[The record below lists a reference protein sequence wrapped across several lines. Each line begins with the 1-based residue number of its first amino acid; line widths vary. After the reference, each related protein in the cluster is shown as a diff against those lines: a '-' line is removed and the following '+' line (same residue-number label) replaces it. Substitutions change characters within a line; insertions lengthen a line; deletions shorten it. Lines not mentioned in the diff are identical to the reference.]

1 MRYFSTK
8 LSPRFIVTF
17 ARFKKNIL
25 GFFARHIAIKSETL
39 VMAKISINLKE
50 GTVAKESDL
59 IIGIDLGTTNS
70 LVAYL
75 KDGQAVAVKDANGK
89 HTLVPSI
96 VHFDPITHAK
106 TVGLA
111 AKDKLI
117 AEPEN
122 TIYSVKRLMGKS
134 YKDVQGVQQYFGYTI
149 IDQDEDRL
157 VKVRVHDQYY
167 TPIELSSMILE
178 ALKARIERTLGATVR
193 KAVITV
199 PAYFNDAQ
207 RQATRDAGKL
217 AGLDVLRIVNEP
229 TAAALAYGIGLK
241 AGENK
246 TIAVYDLGG
255 GTFDISILSI
265 EDGIFEVLATNGD
278 TFLGGDDF
286 DRAIIDHWAT
296 TQDWDMAQRQQDKNW
311 MQSVRLQAEA
321 AKKAL
326 SSKDHYT
333 GRVGEESLAL
343 DRATFEAL
351 VQPLIDRTLDAC
363 RNALKDAELQ
373 PTAIDNV
380 ILVGGS
386 TRVPCVKAAVSDFF
400 GRPVDDSLNP
410 DEVVAL
416 GAAIQADVLAGNNQN
431 LLLIDVTPL
440 SLGIET
446 VGGLMDTI
454 IPRNS
459 KVPHR
464 AGRQY
469 TTSVDGQTKLK
480 ISVFQGERDLVQHNR
495 KLGEFILTGIPPM
508 PMGIPKI
515 EIQFLLDADGI
526 LQVKAKE
533 LRSGVEQT
541 VDMRPQYGLTEEEM
555 AEMLLDSIQNAQDDM
570 AQRALL
576 EARNEGN
583 NLVRS
588 ADKFVAQNEALLTEE
603 ERTETQRLAAALQS
617 AIDSGTKDEI
627 NAAMEALNAYTTP
640 LAHRAMDVNI
650 KQAMAGQKVDKSLE

>member
-1 MRYFSTK
+1 
-8 LSPRFIVTF
+8 
-17 ARFKKNIL
+17 
-25 GFFARHIAIKSETL
+25 
-39 VMAKISINLKE
+39 MAKISINLKE
-50 GTVAKESDL
+50 GTVAKESDI

-75 KDGQAVAVKDANGK
+75 KDGEAVAVKGKDGK

-96 VHFDPITHAK
+96 VHFDPATHTK
-106 TVGLA
+106 TVGVD
-111 AKDKLI
+111 AKEKLI
-117 AEPEN
+117 AEPQN

-134 YKDVQGVQQYFGYTI
+134 YKDVQGVEQYFGYTI
-149 IDQDEDRL
+149 IDEDEDRL
-157 VKVRVHDQYY
+157 VKVRVNDRYY

-178 ALKARIERTLGATVR
+178 SLKSRIERTLGATVR

-229 TAAALAYGIGLK
+229 TAASLAYGIGLK
-241 AGENK
+241 AGESK

-296 TQDWDMAQRQQDKNW
+296 TLGWDMAQRQQDKNW
-311 MQSVRLQAEA
+311 MQAVRLQAES

-326 SSKDHYT
+326 SSKDQYT
-333 GRVGEESLAL
+333 GQVGEEQLSL
-343 DRATFEAL
+343 DRSTFDGL
-351 VQPLIDRTLDAC
+351 IQPLIDRTLEAC

-373 PTAIDNV
+373 PSAIDNV
-380 ILVGGS
+380 IMVGGS
-386 TRVPCVKAAVSDFF
+386 TRVPKVKTAVSDFF

-515 EIQFLLDADGI
+515 EIQFILDADGI
-526 LQVKAKE
+526 LKVKAKE

-555 AEMLLDSIQNAQDDM
+555 AEMLLDSIQNAQEDM

-576 EARNEGN
+576 EARNEAN

-588 ADKFVAQNEALLTEE
+588 ADKFVEQNAAILSAQEREHTLHLAKALKT
-603 ERTETQRLAAALQS
+603 
-617 AIDSGTKDEI
+617 AIESGTKDEI
-627 NAAMEALNAYTTP
+627 NAAMEALNTFTTP
-640 LAHRAMDVNI
+640 LAHRAMDSNI
-650 KQAMAGQKVDKSLE
+650 KQAMAGQKIDQDLE

>member
-1 MRYFSTK
+1 
-8 LSPRFIVTF
+8 
-17 ARFKKNIL
+17 
-25 GFFARHIAIKSETL
+25 
-39 VMAKISINLKE
+39 MAKIAINLKE
-50 GTVAKESDL
+50 GTVAKESDI

-75 KDGQAVAVKDANGK
+75 KDGQAVAVKDADGK

-96 VHFDPITHAK
+96 VHFDPVTQVK

-111 AKDKLI
+111 AKEKLI
-117 AEPEN
+117 AEPQN

-134 YKDVQGVQQYFGYTI
+134 YKDVQGVEQYFGYTI
-149 IDQDEDRL
+149 IDEDEDRL
-157 VKVRVHDQYY
+157 VKVRVQNQYY

-178 ALKARIERTLGATVR
+178 SLKARIERTLGATVR

-229 TAAALAYGIGLK
+229 TAASLAYGIGLN
-241 AGENK
+241 AGESK

-286 DRAIIDHWAT
+286 DRAIIDHWAASLG
-296 TQDWDMAQRQQDKNW
+296 WDMAQRQQDKNW
-311 MQSVRLQAEA
+311 MQAVRLQAES

-326 SSKDHYT
+326 SSQDQYT
-333 GRVGEESLAL
+333 GQVGEEVLSL
-343 DRATFEAL
+343 DRDTFDGL
-351 VQPLIDRTLDAC
+351 IQPLLDRTLEAC
-363 RNALKDAELQ
+363 HNALKDAELQ
-373 PTAIDNV
+373 PSAIDNV
-380 ILVGGS
+380 IMVGGS
-386 TRVPCVKAAVSDFF
+386 TRVPKVKTAVSDFF

-495 KLGEFILTGIPPM
+495 KLGEFVLTGIPPM

-515 EIQFLLDADGI
+515 EIQFILDADGI
-526 LQVKAKE
+526 LKVKAKE

-555 AEMLLDSIQNAQDDM
+555 AEMLLDSIQNAQTDM
-570 AQRALL
+570 AKRALL
-576 EARNEGN
+576 EARNEAN

-588 ADKFVAQNEALLTEE
+588 ADKFVVQNAAILTEA
-603 ERTETQRLAAALQS
+603 ERTETQRLTVALQS
-617 AIDSGTKDEI
+617 AVQSGTKDEI

-640 LAHRAMDVNI
+640 LAHRAMDANI
-650 KQAMAGQKVDKSLE
+650 KQAMAGQKIDRDLD